1 MLLAWAKE
9 STIFSLKKRSL
20 DRVSRPGQG
29 GGGWVISPCKPY
41 RYLPLQRVGFSGV
54 SLVFNGTTEVYERIC
69 SNLSHGD
76 IIS

>member
-20 DRVSRPGQG
+20 DRVSRPGRG
-29 GGGWVISPCKPY
+29 GGGISPCKLY
-41 RYLPLQRVGFSGV
+41 RYVPLQGVGFSGV
-54 SLVFNGTTEVYERIC
+54 SLIFNGTTEVYERIY

>member
-29 GGGWVISPCKPY
+29 GGGGISPCKPY
-41 RYLPLQRVGFSGV
+41 RYVPLQRVGFSGV
-54 SLVFNGTTEVYERIC
+54 GLVFNATTEVYERIS
-69 SNLSHGD
+69 SNLSYD
-76 IIS
+76 DMIS